1 MSVETYSQLV
11 TDVGNRIQ
19 KTDTA
24 YKTKIKEFLN
34 AAAKRWQTRF
44 PWTELLRESTITPTA
59 GSSLVVC
66 PKDLDEIMTLYDP
79 TNGIKMRSM
88 NGTERLERYMDRTTV
103 TGLVTGFSYLG
114 EVGCAVQ
121 PASAGVLNVVS
132 SDAADNSAFN
142 ILIQGVVGGERQYE
156 EFTLNGTSAVT
167 GSKSFSQVDRVSG
180 LAGRT
185 GVVTLKQGSTT
196 LDTLGP
202 QEDTIRRKRLKLVLA
217 PAAATDFT
225 AEGFQR
231 FIPMSRDNDV
241 PQIPVAEAMKEYA
254 YGKCL
259 QEQRQF
265 SKAQIALQA
274 ADALVQ
280 EIFDKGAMRSDRI
293 EQSIPIP
300 YPRYDRERFSRND

>member
-1 MSVETYSQLV
+1 MSAETFSQLV
-11 TDVGNRIQ
+11 TDVGLRIQ

-34 AAAKRWQTRF
+34 AAARRWVTRY
-44 PWTELLRESTITPTA
+44 PWPELLREFTITPTA
-59 GSSLVVC
+59 GSSLVIC

-114 EVGCAVQ
+114 EVGCNVQ

-132 SDAADNSAFN
+132 DSASDGAAFN
-142 ILIQGVVGGERQYE
+142 ILIQGVVTSERQFE
-156 EFTLNGTSAVT
+156 EFTLNGTTAVT
-167 GSKSFSQVDRVSG
+167 GSKSFSQVDRISG

-185 GVVTLKQGSTT
+185 GVITIKQGATI

-202 QEDTIRRKRLKLVLA
+202 QEDTIRRKRLKMVLI
-217 PAAATDFT
+217 PSAATAFT
-225 AEGFQR
+225 AEGYQR
-231 FIPMSRDNDV
+231 FVPMSRDNDV
-241 PQIPVAEAMKEYA
+241 PPIPVAEALKEYA
-254 YGKCL
+254 YGKSL

-265 SKAQIALQA
+265 SKAQIALQT

-280 EIFDKGAMRSDRI
+280 EIFDKGAIRSDRI
-293 EQSIPIP
+293 EQSLPVP
-300 YPRYDRERFSRND
+300 YPREDRQRGQRWD